1 MDGLKTGSIYLKEYQ
16 EEIEMSRKLFALLT
30 FAVMALLMFGSGC
43 GPKPEPVVEEPVVE
57 EPVEPAEEPVTEP
70 VVEPEPEP
78 VRLTES
84 QFKVAYFDFDKYNL
98 RPDTRAALEFNARL
112 LKDHPNVSV
121 LLEGHCDER
130 GTIEYN
136 LTLGE
141 NRARTAKEYLV
152 SLGVPENRMDIVS
165 YGKERP
171 MALGHNEESWQ
182 QNRRVQFTITGQ

>member
-1 MDGLKTGSIYLKEYQ
+1 
-16 EEIEMSRKLFALLT
+16 MSRKF
-30 FAVMALLMFGSGC
+30 FAVLAFAAMALMLFGPGC
-43 GPKPEPVVEEPVVE
+43 GPKPEPVVEEPVVV
-57 EPVEPAEEPVTEP
+57 EPVDTVEEVVEEP

-98 RPDTRAALEFNARL
+98 RPDAKAALEYNARL
-112 LKDHPNVSV
+112 LKDHPNVTV

-141 NRARTAKEYLV
+141 NRARTAREYLA
-152 SLGVPENRMDIVS
+152 SLGIGDNRMDIVS

-171 MALGHNEESWQ
+171 ISVGHNEESWQ
-182 QNRRVQFTITGQ
+182 KNRRVQFTITGQ